1 MHPTA
6 PFKEIFQKSPIAQIV
21 TSGGVIQLANQAA
34 GELLVHSS
42 DADSLVDTPLE
53 TYFKNWEKTLR
64 EVEEAASLTLVSPF
78 EKGPFA
84 CEAKA
89 TKLTESNILW
99 HLRPIGVGDETGGS
113 DKESSLSVALDRST
127 DGIIC
132 LSQDESDGD
141 LGYTWLVRFANRASR
156 ELLGIKHSNCVG
168 RELKE
173 VSPVYST
180 LDIDGFLASIQ
191 NTRKPVCK
199 ELGFETEDELKTVIL
214 SAQKT
219 DRSEYIL
226 VVEDVTKAR
235 LVEKELETSSNEL
248 ERLSAQVPGV
258 YFHLKINQDG
268 DPSFPFISEKIKD
281 LLGVEAQDVMK
292 DASIAMGAVFIE
304 DLERVYESLAVSSK
318 HLNALYLE
326 YRVNG
331 PNGKQ
336 KWVSTKAIP
345 ERRGDGTI
353 IWYGIFEDITLRK
366 ESEERLRM
374 VSAAVEVS
382 SDFILMMSIE
392 GKGIYHNNSFVSV
405 LGYDSVDQLNNSGG
419 ASALF
424 NDEDLFEKIIQE
436 TQEYGHWQG
445 DVQMATESSRVLD
458 VYFRTVAV
466 RDEKGRITAVV
477 ATGTDVTH
485 NKRRQNLLKRYNSV
499 LKAQSEASTDGILV
513 VNERGIV
520 SNYNKRFH
528 EIWSLSPSVMDA
540 GDPAKIWEMASQLL
554 PDPDSFLEKAKTIS
568 ASETETA
575 KDLLELTDGRIFE
588 QASFPICSPLGESYG
603 RVWFFHE
610 ITEQKR
616 SEEQLRA
623 AMRQAEEA
631 NEAKSYFLANMS
643 HEIRT
648 PMNGIIGM
656 TGLVSDT
663 DLNREQRECVDT
675 IRASSEALLV
685 VINDILDFSKIES
698 GKLEIE
704 SILFDLRDCVE
715 EAVDTLA
722 LQATE
727 KGLDLAYVIDQSMET
742 SLMGDP
748 TRLRQV
754 IVNLVGNAVK
764 FTAKGGVC
772 IRVSQVE
779 DSDGRLLAQFSIRD
793 TGIGI
798 PPDRVD
804 TLFESFSQVDAS
816 TTRKYG
822 GTGLGLS
829 ISKNL
834 AELMGGSMWVES
846 VVEEGSTFHFTVD
859 FRKAES
865 EVPVE
870 GDWDTAQFAGKKAL
884 VAEHN
889 AFSRESLRSQVE
901 CLGLGVIEIESLTDL
916 DEVSVD
922 KTELMLAYIEAGI
935 DGFDTEEIVE
945 NVRRGVANPKLPVV
959 ICGPLGSVN
968 QGGGIA
974 GKVLP
979 QLKPCKLANT
989 KRNLMESVGLS
1000 KETVKKT
1007 ETASEKLGERMPMS
1021 ILLAEDNIVNQK
1033 VATRLFK
1040 KFGYKIEVANNGL
1053 EAIKALEQGAYDLVF
1068 MDIQMPE
1075 MDGLEATRQ
1084 INAKW
1089 SDARPRI
1096 IALTANAM
1104 REDREKCFE
1113 AGMDDYLTK
1122 PFKPV
1127 ELEDAI
1133 ASTYEHLH
1141 SKGQETPK
1149 TSINS

>member
-1 MHPTA
+1 MNPTGL
-6 PFKEIFQKSPIAQIV
+6 FKDIFLKSPNAQII
-21 TSGGVIQLANQAA
+21 SSNGLIQMANRAA
-34 GELLVHSS
+34 VELLVRSS
-42 DADSLVDTPLE
+42 DVHSLTDTPME
-53 TYFKNWEKTLR
+53 AYFRNWEKALQ
-64 EVEEAASLTLVSPF
+64 ENEGSASLTLASPT
-78 EKGPFA
+78 EKGPYA
-84 CEAKA
+84 CEAIA
-89 TKLTESNILW
+89 TKMGEGEVLW
-99 HLRPIGVGDETGGS
+99 NLRPIGSGI
-113 DKESSLSVALDRST
+113 ESSGADRDSALKVALDRST
-127 DGIIC
+127 DGIVC
-132 LSQDESDGD
+132 LSQDLSSEDQTSN
-141 LGYTWLVRFANRASR
+141 WLVRFANRASR
-156 ELLGIKHSNCVG
+156 ELIGIERSNIVG
-168 RELKE
+168 RALRE
-173 VSPVYST
+173 VSSVYDV
-180 LDIDGFLASIQ
+180 LKIDELISNIQ
-191 NTRKPVCK
+191 NTHKPASK
-199 ELGFETEDELKTVIL
+199 ELAFEVQGELKTVVL

-235 LVEKELETSSNEL
+235 QVEQELESSSNEL
-248 ERLSAQVPGV
+248 ERLSDQVPGV

-318 HLNALYLE
+318 NLNPLYLE

-345 ERRGDGTI
+345 EKRSDETI
-353 IWYGIFEDITLRK
+353 IWYGIFEDVTLRK

-374 VSAAVEVS
+374 VSAAVDVS
-382 SDFILMMSIE
+382 SDFILMMSTE
-392 GKGIYHNNSFVSV
+392 GNGIYHNHSFTSV

-419 ASALF
+419 AVALF
-424 NDEDLFEKIIQE
+424 EDQGLFEKILQE

-466 RDEKGRITAVV
+466 RDDKGRITAIV

-540 GDPAKIWEMASQLL
+540 GDPAKIWETASELMPEPQA
-554 PDPDSFLEKAKTIS
+554 FLDKANSIS
-568 ASETETA
+568 ASETETV
-575 KDLLELTDGRIFE
+575 KDLLELNDGRIFE

-663 DLNREQRECVDT
+663 DLDREQRECVDT

-727 KGLDLAYVIDQSMET
+727 KGLDIAYVIDKSMET
-742 SLMGDP
+742 TLLGDP

-754 IVNLVGNAVK
+754 VMNLIGNAVK
-764 FTAKGGVC
+764 FTGKGGVC
-772 IRVSQVE
+772 VRVSLVE
-779 DSDGRLLAQFSIRD
+779 ESDDRLKAQFSIRD

-798 PPDRVD
+798 PADRVD
-804 TLFESFSQVDAS
+804 TLFDSFSQVDAS

-846 VVEEGSTFHFTVD
+846 AIEEGSTFHFTVE
-859 FRKAES
+859 FRKSAIES
-865 EVPVE
+865 LPAGTKTVGEFE
-870 GDWDTAQFAGKKAL
+870 GKNAL
-884 VAEHN
+884 IVEHN

-901 CLGLGVIEIESLTDL
+901 HLGLESIGLESLADL
-916 DEVSVD
+916 ENLEVESSN
-922 KTELMLAYIEAGI
+922 LLLAYVESGI
-935 DGFDTEEIVE
+935 DGLDTNELVE
-945 NVRRGVANPKLPVV
+945 SVRKGSGNSNLPVV
-959 ICGPLGSVN
+959 ICGPLGSLHAGSGVS
-968 QGGGIA
+968 
-974 GKVLP
+974 GKVLS

-989 KRNLMESVGLS
+989 KRNLMESVGLAE
-1000 KETVKKT
+1000 ETVKKT
-1007 ETASEKLGERMPMS
+1007 EKTSDKLGERMPMS

-1053 EAIKALEQGAYDLVF
+1053 EAIKALEQSSYDLVF

-1084 INAKW
+1084 IIAKW
-1089 SDARPRI
+1089 GDARPRI
-1096 IALTANAM
+1096 VALTANAM
-1104 REDREKCFE
+1104 REDKEKCYE

-1122 PFKPV
+1122 PFKPI
-1127 ELEDAI
+1127 ELEEAI
-1133 ASTYEHLH
+1133 ESTYERLE
-1141 SKGQETPK
+1141 SKGGSTPA
-1149 TSINS
+1149 S

>member
-1 MHPTA
+1 M
-6 PFKEIFQKSPIAQIV
+6 
-21 TSGGVIQLANQAA
+21 
-34 GELLVHSS
+34 
-42 DADSLVDTPLE
+42 
-53 TYFKNWEKTLR
+53 
-64 EVEEAASLTLVSPF
+64 
-78 EKGPFA
+78 
-84 CEAKA
+84 
-89 TKLTESNILW
+89 
-99 HLRPIGVGDETGGS
+99 
-113 DKESSLSVALDRST
+113 
-127 DGIIC
+127 
-132 LSQDESDGD
+132 
-141 LGYTWLVRFANRASR
+141 
-156 ELLGIKHSNCVG
+156 
-168 RELKE
+168 
-173 VSPVYST
+173 
-180 LDIDGFLASIQ
+180 
-191 NTRKPVCK
+191 
-199 ELGFETEDELKTVIL
+199 
-214 SAQKT
+214 
-219 DRSEYIL
+219 
-226 VVEDVTKAR
+226 
-235 LVEKELETSSNEL
+235 
-248 ERLSAQVPGV
+248 
-258 YFHLKINQDG
+258 
-268 DPSFPFISEKIKD
+268 
-281 LLGVEAQDVMK
+281 
-292 DASIAMGAVFIE
+292 
-304 DLERVYESLAVSSK
+304 
-318 HLNALYLE
+318 
-326 YRVNG
+326 
-331 PNGKQ
+331 
-336 KWVSTKAIP
+336 
-345 ERRGDGTI
+345 
-353 IWYGIFEDITLRK
+353 RK

-374 VSAAVEVS
+374 VSAAVDVS
-382 SDFILMMSIE
+382 SDFILMMSTE
-392 GKGIYHNNSFVSV
+392 GNGIYHNNSFTSV

-419 ASALF
+419 AVALF
-424 NDEDLFEKIIQE
+424 EDQGLFEKILQE

-466 RDEKGRITAVV
+466 RDDKGRITAIV

-540 GDPAKIWEMASQLL
+540 GDPAKIWETASELMPEPQA
-554 PDPDSFLEKAKTIS
+554 FLDKANSIS
-568 ASETETA
+568 ASETETV
-575 KDLLELTDGRIFE
+575 KDLLELNDGRIFE

-663 DLNREQRECVDT
+663 DLDREQRECVDT

-704 SILFDLRDCVE
+704 STLFDLRDCVE

-727 KGLDLAYVIDQSMET
+727 KGLDIAYVIDKAMET
-742 SLMGDP
+742 TLLGDP

-754 IVNLVGNAVK
+754 VMNLIGNAVK
-764 FTAKGGVC
+764 FTGKGGVC
-772 IRVSQVE
+772 VRVSLVE
-779 DSDGRLLAQFSIRD
+779 ESDDRLKAQFSIRD

-798 PPDRVD
+798 PADRLD
-804 TLFESFSQVDAS
+804 TLFDSFSQVDAS

-846 VVEEGSTFHFTVD
+846 AIEEGSTFHFTVE
-859 FRKAES
+859 FCKSAIGSLPTGTKTVGEF
-865 EVPVE
+865 E
-870 GDWDTAQFAGKKAL
+870 GKNAL
-884 VAEHN
+884 IVEHN

-901 CLGLGVIEIESLTDL
+901 HLGLESIGLESLADL
-916 DEVSVD
+916 ENLEVEPSN
-922 KTELMLAYIEAGI
+922 LLLAYVESGI
-935 DGFDTEEIVE
+935 DGLDTNELVE
-945 NVRRGVANPKLPVV
+945 SVRKGAGNSNLPVV
-959 ICGPLGSVN
+959 ISGPLGSLHAGSGVS
-968 QGGGIA
+968 
-974 GKVLP
+974 GKVLS

-989 KRNLMESVGLS
+989 KRNLMESIGLA
-1000 KETVKKT
+1000 EEAVKKT
-1007 ETASEKLGERMPMS
+1007 EKTSKKLGERMPIS

-1040 KFGYKIEVANNGL
+1040 KIGYKIEVANNGF
-1053 EAIKALEQGAYDLVF
+1053 EAIKALEQSSYDLVF

-1084 INAKW
+1084 IIAKW
-1089 SDARPRI
+1089 GDARPRI
-1096 IALTANAM
+1096 VALTANAM
-1104 REDREKCFE
+1104 REDKEKCYE

-1122 PFKPV
+1122 PFKPI
-1127 ELEDAI
+1127 ELEEAI
-1133 ASTYEHLH
+1133 ESTYEILE
-1141 SKGQETPK
+1141 SKGGSAP
-1149 TSINS
+1149 TS

>member
-1 MHPTA
+1 MNPTGL
-6 PFKEIFQKSPIAQIV
+6 FKDIFLKSPNAQII
-21 TSGGVIQLANQAA
+21 SSNGLIQMANRAA
-34 GELLVHSS
+34 VELLVRSS
-42 DADSLVDTPLE
+42 DVHSLTDTPME
-53 TYFKNWEKTLR
+53 AYFKNWEKAPQ
-64 EVEEAASLTLVSPF
+64 ENEGSASLTLASPT
-78 EKGPFA
+78 EKGPYA
-84 CEAKA
+84 CEAIE
-89 TKLTESNILW
+89 TKMGEGEVLW
-99 HLRPIGVGDETGGS
+99 NLRPIGSGI
-113 DKESSLSVALDRST
+113 ESSGADRESALKVALDRST
-127 DGIIC
+127 DGIVC
-132 LSQDESDGD
+132 LSQDLSSEDQASN
-141 LGYTWLVRFANRASR
+141 WLVRFANRASR
-156 ELLGIKHSNCVG
+156 ELIGIERSNIVG
-168 RELKE
+168 RALRE
-173 VSPVYST
+173 VSSVYDV
-180 LDIDGFLASIQ
+180 LKIDELISNIQ
-191 NTRKPVCK
+191 NTHKPASK
-199 ELGFETEDELKTVIL
+199 ELAFEVQGELKTVVL

-235 LVEKELETSSNEL
+235 QVEQELESSSNEL
-248 ERLSAQVPGV
+248 ERLSDQVPGV

-318 HLNALYLE
+318 NLNPLYLE

-345 ERRGDGTI
+345 ENRSDETI
-353 IWYGIFEDITLRK
+353 IWYGIFEDVTLRK

-374 VSAAVEVS
+374 VSAAVDVS
-382 SDFILMMSIE
+382 SDFILMMSTE
-392 GKGIYHNNSFVSV
+392 GNGIYHNNSFTSV

-419 ASALF
+419 AVALF
-424 NDEDLFEKIIQE
+424 EDQGLFEKILQE

-466 RDEKGRITAVV
+466 RDDKGRITAIV

-540 GDPAKIWEMASQLL
+540 GDPAKIWETASELMPEPQA
-554 PDPDSFLEKAKTIS
+554 FLDKANSIS
-568 ASETETA
+568 ASETETV
-575 KDLLELTDGRIFE
+575 KDLLELNDGRIFE

-663 DLNREQRECVDT
+663 DLDREQRECVDT

-727 KGLDLAYVIDQSMET
+727 KGLDIAYVIDKSMET
-742 SLMGDP
+742 TLLGDP
-748 TRLRQV
+748 TRLRQ
-754 IVNLVGNAVK
+754 IVMNLIGNAVK
-764 FTAKGGVC
+764 FTGKGGVC
-772 IRVSQVE
+772 VRVSLVKE
-779 DSDGRLLAQFSIRD
+779 SDDRLKAQFSIRD

-798 PPDRVD
+798 PADRVD
-804 TLFESFSQVDAS
+804 TLFDSFSQVDAS

-846 VVEEGSTFHFTVD
+846 AIEEGSTFHFTVE
-859 FRKAES
+859 FRKSAIESLPAETKTVG
-865 EVPVE
+865 EFE
-870 GDWDTAQFAGKKAL
+870 GKNAL
-884 VAEHN
+884 IVEHN

-901 CLGLGVIEIESLTDL
+901 HLGLESIGLESLADL
-916 DEVSVD
+916 ENLEVESSN
-922 KTELMLAYIEAGI
+922 LLLAYVESGI
-935 DGFDTEEIVE
+935 DGLDTNELVE
-945 NVRRGVANPKLPVV
+945 SVRKGSGNSNLPVV
-959 ICGPLGSVN
+959 ICGPLGSLHAGSGVS
-968 QGGGIA
+968 
-974 GKVLP
+974 GKVLS

-989 KRNLMESVGLS
+989 KRNLMESVGLAE
-1000 KETVKKT
+1000 ETVKKT
-1007 ETASEKLGERMPMS
+1007 EKTSDKLGERMPMS

-1053 EAIKALEQGAYDLVF
+1053 EAIKALQQSSYDLVF

-1084 INAKW
+1084 IIAKW
-1089 SDARPRI
+1089 GDARPRI
-1096 IALTANAM
+1096 VALTANAM
-1104 REDREKCFE
+1104 REDKEKCYE

-1122 PFKPV
+1122 PFKPI
-1127 ELEDAI
+1127 ELEEAI
-1133 ASTYEHLH
+1133 ESTYERLE
-1141 SKGQETPK
+1141 SKGWSTPA
-1149 TSINS
+1149 S